1 MLFII
6 AWRNIWRNKV
16 RSIIIIASMVIGLW
30 AGLFV
35 MGFYSGMAQSRV
47 QTAIQ
52 NEISHIQIHTAEF
65 RNDPQPQYAIRNS
78 DSVLHRVRA
87 EHNVKAASGRNLV
100 AGMLMTA
107 TGSNGVQIFGV
118 NPADE
123 SQVTQMD
130 KYIIE
135 GNFLSGEKKNQVVI
149 GEKLADKMKL
159 KLKSKIVLTFQDKDG
174 NLISGAFRISGI
186 FKTSNALLN
195 ERIIYTN
202 QKDLAVLLG
211 TGSDVQEIAIL
222 LKSNEALSIAAA
234 ALQKQFPDLK
244 VETWMEISPET
255 SVVLGTTERFS
266 TIFLII
272 ILLALA
278 FGIINTMLMAILERR
293 RELGMM
299 ISLGMNRFRI
309 FGMVVYETFLLVM
322 IGCPFGILIGS
333 LTIQWLNRRGMDLS
347 SIMEKTMEQYGYSSV
362 IYPQLN
368 LQHYMQVIILVAC
381 VALFSG
387 IFPALK
393 AMRLNPAQAIKV

>member
-52 NEISHIQIHTAEF
+52 NEISHMQIHTSEF
-65 RNDPQPQYAIRNS
+65 RNDPQPQYAILNS

-87 EHNVKAASGRNLV
+87 EQNVKAASGRNLV

-123 SQVTQMD
+123 SQVTQID
-130 KYIIE
+130 KYITE

-174 NLISGAFRISGI
+174 NLVSGAFRISGI

-222 LKSNEALSIAAA
+222 LKSNEALSVAAA
-234 ALQKQFPDLK
+234 ALKKQFPDLK
-244 VETWMEISPET
+244 VET
-255 SVVLGTTERFS
+255 
-266 TIFLII
+266 
-272 ILLALA
+272 
-278 FGIINTMLMAILERR
+278 
-293 RELGMM
+293 
-299 ISLGMNRFRI
+299 
-309 FGMVVYETFLLVM
+309 
-322 IGCPFGILIGS
+322 
-333 LTIQWLNRRGMDLS
+333 
-347 SIMEKTMEQYGYSSV
+347 
-362 IYPQLN
+362 
-368 LQHYMQVIILVAC
+368 
-381 VALFSG
+381 
-387 IFPALK
+387 
-393 AMRLNPAQAIKV
+393 